1 MFKKFFLSL
10 FSLGLLVPAAMSSSA
25 KLANSKEVLAVS
37 KETTRSSEKL
47 TTYIPTYVQGNFT
60 FKTAGSEEVVD
71 GSTHA
76 SFKVDPITT
85 TFWGDR
91 HFNAPDYFYR
101 GIDGA
106 GVGTEGWT
114 GTITTNEWVQKERYV
129 TVLLAGGKNADK
141 NYINVYTKKAGQE
154 FESFR
159 VANTNFSDPYASCN
173 FFDKVITLPDAISDD
188 YLASGVTMKLEFV
201 DNATE

>member
-1 MFKKFFLSL
+1 MVKKFFLSL

-114 GTITTNEWVQKERYV
+114 GTITTKEWVQKKRYV
-129 TVLLAGGKNADK
+129 TVLLRVVRLLITITSTFTPKKQAKNSKVSVSQTQILA
-141 NYINVYTKKAGQE
+141 IHMLPVTLLKK
-154 FESFR
+154 
-159 VANTNFSDPYASCN
+159 
-173 FFDKVITLPDAISDD
+173 
-188 YLASGVTMKLEFV
+188 
-201 DNATE
+201 

>member
-71 GSTHA
+71 ASTID

-91 HFNAPDYFYR
+91 HFNAPDYFFR
-101 GIDGA
+101 GFEREDD
-106 GVGTEGWT
+106 VGKEGWT
-114 GTITTNEWVQKERYV
+114 GTITTKEWVQKKRYV
-129 TVLLAGGKNADK
+129 TVLIAGGKNPNN
-141 NYINVYTKKAGQE
+141 NYINVYTKKAGQ
-154 FESFR
+154 
-159 VANTNFSDPYASCN
+159 
-173 FFDKVITLPDAISDD
+173 
-188 YLASGVTMKLEFV
+188 
-201 DNATE
+201 